1 MEAKIYYGEYSLRHW
16 IELMLK
22 GNIVLPPYQ
31 RNFVWTETK
40 VLSLINAFTNK
51 EFVPPITIGLFKK
64 DGVTENLIL
73 DGQQRLTTLLLAY
86 LDLMPDAATFKAKNE
101 ELTMGRL
108 AEGDEIDEYGGEL
121 DDILDWTFQKL
132 TEKGK
137 SKSEIE
143 SKLIPGNYKNLDKKL
158 PEIFFEERYLG
169 FSYIVPQEG
178 ETIQQQKFYSTAFR
192 NINIGGQAL
201 LAQES
206 REALY
211 YFNSEMPDF
220 FNPSFCKEIK
230 LKTMG
235 SNIEIPLDFVR
246 YMSILSQYRQDGNE
260 TKLAKG
266 YRSNMEGYYE
276 QYIYSV
282 LGELTISIFKDFNTI
297 FPDKNYQ
304 PKLERLSESIR
315 LLDLSAKS
323 PFSSIIDMDVYLFG
337 LIYQIVFE
345 SKKLNPEHINDLK
358 MELSTQIN
366 DYKSDDSHKRSP
378 NAFKYMR
385 PRVVNSINIYS
396 RYVIA
401 E

>member
-1 MEAKIYYGEYSLRHW
+1 MEAKIYYGEYTLRHW

-40 VLSLINAFTNK
+40 ILGLINAFNNK

-64 DGVTENLIL
+64 DGVTQNLIL

-86 LDLMPDAATFKAKNE
+86 LDLMPDATTFKAKNE

-121 DDILDWTFQKL
+121 DDVLDWTFQKL

-158 PEIFFEERYLG
+158 SEKFFEERYLG
-169 FSYIVPQEG
+169 FSYIVPQEN

-192 NINIGGQAL
+192 NINIGGQVL

-211 YFNSEMPDF
+211 YFNCEMPDF
-220 FNPSFCKEIK
+220 FSPSFCKGIK
-230 LKTMG
+230 LKTVG

-246 YMSILSQYRQDGNE
+246 YMSILSQYQQDGNE
-260 TKLAKG
+260 NKLAKG

-323 PFSSIIDMDVYLFG
+323 PFTSIIDMDVYF
-337 LIYQIVFE
+337 FWT
-345 SKKLNPEHINDLK
+345 N
-358 MELSTQIN
+358 LSNCI
-366 DYKSDDSHKRSP
+366 
-378 NAFKYMR
+378 
-385 PRVVNSINIYS
+385 
-396 RYVIA
+396 
-401 E
+401 